1 MNTFTDV
8 ERPILIM
15 GGTSPWA
22 RDPVLYKMGKR
33 AEQQRW
39 VLLCA
44 SWLRIQRDQ
53 LLHVPAP
60 AASPP

>member
-15 GGTSPWA
+15 GGTSPWV

-33 AEQQRW
+33 AEQQ
-39 VLLCA
+39 C
-44 SWLRIQRDQ
+44 
-53 LLHVPAP
+53 
-60 AASPP
+60 